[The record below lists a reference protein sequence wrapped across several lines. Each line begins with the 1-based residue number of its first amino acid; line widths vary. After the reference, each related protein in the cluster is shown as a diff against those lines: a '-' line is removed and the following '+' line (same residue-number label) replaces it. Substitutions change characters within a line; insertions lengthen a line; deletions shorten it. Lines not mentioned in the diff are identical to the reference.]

1 MMIVGH
7 RGGNERPENTL
18 SAFKHGLELGLQG
31 FEFDIQLTLDGQLVV
46 FHDETLDR
54 TTNAQGTLKEKTLK
68 ELKELDAGNGE
79 TIPTFSEV
87 LDLLDKKTCFQIEI
101 KADYCEEKLVQE
113 IQSRNLY
120 DVATVISFNH
130 HYLKIVKSLDNEI
143 DVTPIIYAKP
153 LSPLKLI
160 DELNATG
167 ISMNEKFI
175 DESIVKQ
182 IQGQN
187 KKLTAWTVN
196 NHHRVF
202 QLIKWNVDYI
212 CTDFPANYKE
222 LLDAAR

>member
-1 MMIVGH
+1 MIVGH
-7 RGGNERPENTL
+7 RGGKERPENTL

-54 TTNAQGTLKEKTLK
+54 TTNAHGKLKEKTLK

-101 KADYCEEKLVQE
+101 KADHCEEKLVQE

-130 HYLKIVKSLDNEI
+130 HYLKKVKSLDTQI

-182 IQGQN
+182 VQNQN

-196 NHHRVF
+196 QQDRVF

-212 CTDFPANYKE
+212 
-222 LLDAAR
+222 